1 MEATV
6 GRPVNPG
13 MRLESPADYLL
24 NALIRL
30 LADGRAAEAR
40 VAVAKAAEDLFEH
53 DVDRDLFRAIRRAVD
68 FASAPG
74 PLEVQF
80 LVEHDDE
87 GGAPT
92 EDVLARLRDGVAV
105 AASIGWEHHIDS
117 ALRLLEGERAARQA
131 RELGRELAA
140 AGSSPTPERCEEVIR
155 LARSIQD
162 GIGSGGQPGAHG
174 LLSVID
180 QWKRREAEKIVVTGF
195 RPFDRRFGGGLPV
208 GLHGIAAAPGIGKS
222 ALALQLAAGVLLH
235 DRDARVLWLRGEM
248 TNDLLLS
255 RLLACWSRLRD
266 PALDPIEVGEALR
279 RDQAA
284 APVCRDV
291 AEIVGDRL
299 VVVDPPITPSSIE
312 RWTEEARPSMVV
324 LDYIQE
330 VEAAGFKDKRTEI
343 EHVVQRLARVA
354 IRHEIPIVVVSSVA
368 GSTTS
373 DSTIGRLTKES
384 NRLDYA
390 AHTFTT
396 LWPDGSEDDCT
407 KRITMQVQKN
417 RTGSKG
423 TEELWLHGPT
433 QYFTPAAA
441 EIHEEF
447 AGWPAR

>member
-1 MEATV
+1 MYEFEDT
-6 GRPVNPG
+6 
-13 MRLESPADYLL
+13 PADYLL
-24 NALIRL
+24 NGLIKL

-40 VAVAKAAEDLFEH
+40 VAVAKATEDLFEH

-87 GGAPT
+87 GAAPV
-92 EDVLARLRDGVAV
+92 EDVLARLRRGLEV
-105 AASIGWEHHIDS
+105 AARVGWEHHIAS
-117 ALRLLEGERAARQA
+117 SIRFLQGQLAARQA

-140 AGSSPTPERCEEVIR
+140 AGSSPSPELCEEVIR

-162 GIGSGGQPGAHG
+162 GIGSEGQTGAHG

-180 QWKRREAEKIVVTGF
+180 QWKRREAEKVVVTGF

-235 DRDARVLWLRGEM
+235 DLDARVVWLRGEM
-248 TNDLLLS
+248 SNDLLLS

-266 PALDPIEVGEALR
+266 PAVDPIEVDEARR
-279 RDQAA
+279 RDQATV
-284 APVCRDV
+284 PVYQDI

-299 VVVDPPITPSSIE
+299 IIVDPPITPSSIE

-343 EHVVQRLARVA
+343 EHVVQRLARLA

-368 GSTTS
+368 GSTTA

-396 LWPDGSEDDCT
+396 LWPDGAEDDCT

-423 TEELWLHGPT
+423 TEELWFHGPT
-433 QYFTPAAA
+433 QYYTPAAA

-447 AGWPAR
+447 TTWPAR